1 MKKWMLAVLI
11 LFLSGGFYLLADS
24 KDEGR
29 NAQVSNLTAKE
40 EELISSG
47 YPREVLEQIDQS
59 SSKEFLEKFA
69 LEDTVE
75 YQYVHQTYS
84 EGALNLEAYTVN
96 HMGDDGKIEAC
107 DVVAF
112 YDWNVTS
119 AGGGTDQIFLQWSS
133 EYFTCKSDFVACSY
147 VKNYCSG
154 QKEYYQQ
161 RAQTDQAFLGGVG
174 WYLELTDPDIS
185 PKIQESPGGY
195 VSASFIPANPS
206 ENDVRNAPDF
216 SVLYIHRPATLLFRS
231 EKFINLQISCK
242 DQGKSPGH
250 GI

>member
-1 MKKWMLAVLI
+1 M
-11 LFLSGGFYLLADS
+11 
-24 KDEGR
+24 
-29 NAQVSNLTAKE
+29 
-40 EELISSG
+40 
-47 YPREVLEQIDQS
+47 
-59 SSKEFLEKFA
+59 
-69 LEDTVE
+69 
-75 YQYVHQTYS
+75 HQTYS

-133 EYFTCKSDFVACSY
+133 EYFTC
-147 VKNYCSG
+147 
-154 QKEYYQQ
+154 
-161 RAQTDQAFLGGVG
+161 
-174 WYLELTDPDIS
+174 

-231 EKFINLQISCK
+231 EKFINLQISCN
-242 DQGKSPGH
+242 DQGRSPGH

>member
-29 NAQVSNLTAKE
+29 NVQVSKLSAKE

-47 YPREVLEQIDQS
+47 YPREVLEQIDRS

-75 YQYVHQTYS
+75 YQYVHQTY
-84 EGALNLEAYTVN
+84 
-96 HMGDDGKIEAC
+96 
-107 DVVAF
+107 
-112 YDWNVTS
+112 
-119 AGGGTDQIFLQWSS
+119 
-133 EYFTCKSDFVACSY
+133 Y

-242 DQGKSPGH
+242 DQGRSPGH